1 MSSHSGSNFTPTV
14 YPSTGFRNTD
24 LNAPGSDYANTFTHN
39 ETGLLERITKQLVF
53 DAAPQQFFDLK
64 LLAMKPFERIDSD
77 EWYYHEMG
85 YGRDPIT
92 LGVGGITGGAATE
105 ALIAVTELEVVAVDT
120 ILVLP
125 DNMKAIVTAKS
136 AVSGA
141 GTISIASVDEADT
154 GTAPNLS
161 AVAAGGTLAQLSPV
175 EADGADAI
183 SQYFRITTDEYNN
196 YVQMVVKAMR
206 FGKMELFKYQNAG
219 STSNYLSMQ
228 KQRMIQ
234 QFRIDLSNIL
244 WNGKQGEV
252 TVNNSGAV
260 ASVAKTTGGIFEIL
274 TERAAPTVTTP
285 AASVD
290 AALETLALNTEMK
303 AYGQTRFLYG
313 TPAQLHNLSQL
324 YKRSATRYTPNDE
337 IAKLQLTAVDIGSS
351 KIVFVPMRRFADTA
365 SFPAAWQNRL
375 ILLDQ
380 ESVSVVQTWGEEM
393 GETLDRRP
401 GGNLQNYQDFW
412 ISTTFGV
419 QFNNA
424 LGSGIINIV

>member
-1 MSSHSGSNFTPTV
+1 MPHSGNNFTPTV
-14 YPSTGFRNTD
+14 YPSTSFRNTD
-24 LNAPGSDYANTFTHN
+24 LNAPGSGYADTFTHN
-39 ETGLLERITKQLVF
+39 ETGLIERITKQLVF

-64 LLAMKPFERIDSD
+64 LLAMKPFERIESD

-85 YGRDPIT
+85 YGRDPVT
-92 LGVGGITGGAATE
+92 LGVGGITGGAPTQAGV
-105 ALIAVTELEVVAVDT
+105 AVTELDVVAIDT

-125 DNMKAIVTAKS
+125 DNTKVIVTAKS
-136 AVSGA
+136 AETGA
-141 GTISIASVDEADT
+141 GTIAIASLDVT
-154 GTAPNLS
+154 GTAPNLP
-161 AVAAGGTLAQLSPV
+161 AVAAGQLLAQLSPV

-219 STSNYLSMQ
+219 STANYLSMQ

-244 WNGKQGEV
+244 WNGQQGEV
-252 TVNNSGAV
+252 TVTNSGAT

-274 TERAAPTVTTP
+274 TARAAPTVTTP

-303 AYGQTRFLYG
+303 AYGATRFLYG

-365 SFPAAWQNRL
+365 SFPASWQNRL

-380 ESVSVVQTWGEEM
+380 ESVSIVQTWGEEM

-401 GGNLQNYQDFW
+401 GGTLQNYQDFW

-424 LGSGIINIV
+424 LGSGIINIT